1 MSSVRAHT
9 QTAQS
14 VSEHS
19 NEVVVTTPFGRD
31 YLYRYIG
38 IHYLDFAA
46 QIHLGLCNIFSPQL
60 SFLSVKHLEGVKKKK
75 HV

>member
-1 MSSVRAHT
+1 MSLVRAHI

-31 YLYRYIG
+31 
-38 IHYLDFAA
+38 
-46 QIHLGLCNIFSPQL
+46 
-60 SFLSVKHLEGVKKKK
+60 
-75 HV
+75 